1 MTGNPPFPEHASSAA
16 ATGVGVAAAAPSD
29 AAGAS
34 PGEAAKA
41 SWVQFLKQ
49 QKLKEQKEKKY
60 SKRTTLN
67 CEEGSLIQH
76 EFLKTRFYG
85 PCTVGGHKTTL
96 CAPSCE
102 LHASGTLSILSG
114 LL

>member
-41 SWVQFLKQ
+41 SWVQCLKQ
-49 QKLKEQKEKKY
+49 QKLKE
-60 SKRTTLN
+60 
-67 CEEGSLIQH
+67 
-76 EFLKTRFYG
+76 
-85 PCTVGGHKTTL
+85 
-96 CAPSCE
+96 
-102 LHASGTLSILSG
+102 
-114 LL
+114 